1 MIPDLQKENEFP
13 LSLFLS
19 GKNCKSYLFFG
30 AHTISSKGT
39 QYHCFR
45 VWAPHARSVSLVGDF
60 NRWDRSQIPMHAI
73 GGGVWECCIPR
84 LEQFAAYKYSIEGRD
99 GKIRMKADPYGAH
112 YETRPAT
119 ASKIYESSY
128 EWKDDAWR
136 KAKRQRN
143 IYKSP
148 VNVYEVHFNSWRTNP
163 DGSFLDYRTF
173 AKQMIPYLQKMSYT
187 HIEFMPLTEYPYDG
201 SWGYQVTGYFAPTS
215 RFGTPDDFRAMVD
228 AFHAAGI
235 GVILDW
241 VPAHFPK
248 DEHGLFEFDGGC
260 CYEYEDVRK
269 GEHFAW
275 GTKVFDYGRP
285 EVCSFLISSACCWFE
300 EFHVDGLRVDAVA
313 SMLYLDYDRPDG
325 QWCPNK
331 NGGRE
336 NLEAIDFLRHL
347 NEAVFEKFPD
357 ALMIAEESTAWP
369 MVTKPTCDG
378 GLGFNFKWNM
388 GWMNDMLSY
397 MSMDPLFRSGNHDK
411 LTFSFFYCFSENYV
425 LPISHDEVVHGKCSM
440 IGKMSGGYDQKFDS
454 YRAFLGYMMAHPG
467 KKLLFMGQEFAQMK
481 EWDYQ
486 HQLDWMLLDYPKHNT
501 MLKYTRKLNRFYAE
515 HPPLWERDDSWDGF
529 SWIANDDYQQSV
541 IAFRRFDDKGEEL
554 IVVCNFVPVERRE
567 YRIGVPYKGSY
578 KLLFNSDA
586 TEFGGSGA
594 AEKAVKSEAI
604 PMHGFDNSIALTL
617 APLSTM
623 FFKPV
628 PYKKRRST
636 KKSAPPKAAQK

>member
-60 NRWDRSQIPMHAI
+60 NRWDRSQTPMHAI

-84 LEQFAAYKYSIEGRD
+84 LEQFAAYKYSIKGRD

-486 HQLDWMLLDYPKHNT
+486 QQLDWMLLDYPKHNT

>member
-30 AHTISSKGT
+30 AHVISSKGT

-60 NRWDRSQIPMHAI
+60 NRWDRSQTPMHSI

-486 HQLDWMLLDYPKHNT
+486 QQLDWMLLDYPKHNT

-515 HPPLWERDDSWDGF
+515 HPPLWERDDSWEGF

-594 AEKAVKSEAI
+594 AEKVVKSEAV

-628 PYKKRRST
+628 PYKKRGST

>member
-60 NRWDRSQIPMHAI
+60 NRWDRSQTPMHAI

-84 LEQFAAYKYSIEGRD
+84 LEQFAAYKYSIEGKD

-486 HQLDWMLLDYPKHNT
+486 QQLDWMLLDYPKHNT

>member
-285 EVCSFLISSACCWFE
+285 EVCSFLISSACCWLE

-486 HQLDWMLLDYPKHNT
+486 QQLDWMLLDYPKHNT

>member
-60 NRWDRSQIPMHAI
+60 NRWDRSQTPMHAI

-128 EWKDDAWR
+128 EWKDDTWR

-481 EWDYQ
+481 EWNYQ
-486 HQLDWMLLDYPKHNT
+486 LQLDWMLLDYPKHNT

>member
-13 LSLFLS
+13 LSLFLR

-60 NRWDRSQIPMHAI
+60 NRWDRSQTPMHAI

>member
-1 MIPDLQKENEFP
+1 MIPDLTKENEFP
-13 LSLFLS
+13 LSLFLC

-30 AHTISSKGT
+30 AHVISYEGT

-45 VWAPHARSVSLVGDF
+45 VWAPHARSVSVVGDF
-60 NRWDRSQIPMHAI
+60 NQWDRSQTPMHPI
-73 GGGVWECCIPR
+73 GGGVWECCTPR

-99 GKIRMKADPYGAH
+99 GKIRMKADPYGTH

-119 ASKIYESSY
+119 ATKIYESSY
-128 EWKDDAWR
+128 EWRDDDWR
-136 KAKRQRN
+136 AAKRQRN

-163 DGSFLDYRTF
+163 DGSFLDYRSF

-241 VPAHFPK
+241 VPAHFPR
-248 DEHGLFEFDGGC
+248 DGHGLFEFDGGC
-260 CYEYEDVRK
+260 CYEYADVRK

-275 GTKVFDYGRP
+275 GTKVFDYGKP
-285 EVCSFLISSACCWFE
+285 EVCSFLISSACYWFE

-331 NGGRE
+331 DGGKE
-336 NLEAIDFLRHL
+336 NLEAIAFLRHL

-357 ALMIAEESTAWP
+357 AMMIAEESTAWP

-411 LTFSFFYCFSENYV
+411 LTFSFFYCFSENYI

-440 IGKMSGGYDQKFDS
+440 ISKMSGGYDQKFDS

-467 KKLLFMGQEFAQMK
+467 KKLLFMGQEFGQMK

-486 HQLDWMLLDYPKHNT
+486 QQLDWMLLDYPKHNT
-501 MLKYTRKLNRFYAE
+501 MLQYTRKLNRFYVE
-515 HPPLWERDDSWDGF
+515 HPPLWERDDSWEGF
-529 SWIANDDYQQSV
+529 SWISNDDYQQSV
-541 IAFRRFDDKGEEL
+541 IAFRRFDDRGDEL
-554 IVVCNFVPVERRE
+554 IVVCNFVPVERQD
-567 YRIGVPYKGSY
+567 YRIGVPYRGSY
-578 KLLFNSDA
+578 KLLFNSDDV
-586 TEFGGSGA
+586 EFGGSGVA
-594 AEKAVKSEAI
+594 AKSVRSQAI
-604 PMHGFDNSIALTL
+604 PMHGFDNSISLTL

-623 FFKPV
+623 FFMPV
-628 PYKKRRST
+628 PYKKRKST
-636 KKSAPPKAAQK
+636 KKSAPSKAAQK

>member
-60 NRWDRSQIPMHAI
+60 NRWDRSQTPMHAI

-300 EFHVDGLRVDAVA
+300 EFHIDGLRVDAVA

-486 HQLDWMLLDYPKHNT
+486 QQLDWMLLDYPKHNT

-515 HPPLWERDDSWDGF
+515 HPPLWERDDSWGGF

>member
-60 NRWDRSQIPMHAI
+60 NRWDRSQTPMHAI

-300 EFHVDGLRVDAVA
+300 EFHIDGLRVDAVA

-486 HQLDWMLLDYPKHNT
+486 QQLDWMLLDYPKHNT

>member
-13 LSLFLS
+13 LSLFLN

-60 NRWDRSQIPMHAI
+60 NRWDRSQTPMHAI

-128 EWKDDAWR
+128 EWKDDTWR

-148 VNVYEVHFNSWRTNP
+148 VNVYEVHFSSWRTNP

-486 HQLDWMLLDYPKHNT
+486 QQLDWMLLDYPKHNT

-604 PMHGFDNSIALTL
+604 PMHGFENSIALTL

>member
-30 AHTISSKGT
+30 AHVISSKGT

-60 NRWDRSQIPMHAI
+60 NRWDRSQTPMHAI

-248 DEHGLFEFDGGC
+248 DEHGLFEFYGGC

-486 HQLDWMLLDYPKHNT
+486 QQLDWMLLDYPKHNT

-515 HPPLWERDDSWDGF
+515 HPPLWERDDSWEGF

-594 AEKAVKSEAI
+594 AEKVVKSEAV

-628 PYKKRRST
+628 PYKKRGST

>member
-30 AHTISSKGT
+30 AHVISSKGT

-60 NRWDRSQIPMHAI
+60 NRWDRSQTPMHAI

-84 LEQFAAYKYSIEGRD
+84 LEQFVAYKYSIEGRD

-313 SMLYLDYDRPDG
+313 SMLYLDYDRSDG

-486 HQLDWMLLDYPKHNT
+486 QQLDWMLLDYPKHNT

-515 HPPLWERDDSWDGF
+515 HPPLWERDDSWEGF

-594 AEKAVKSEAI
+594 AEKVVKSEAV

-628 PYKKRRST
+628 PYKKRGST

>member
-60 NRWDRSQIPMHAI
+60 NRWDRSQTPMHAI

-636 KKSAPPKAAQK
+636 KKSAPSKAAQK

>member
-60 NRWDRSQIPMHAI
+60 NRWDRSQTPMHAI

-84 LEQFAAYKYSIEGRD
+84 LEQFAAYKYSIEGKD

-586 TEFGGSGA
+586 MEFGGSGA

>member
-60 NRWDRSQIPMHAI
+60 NRWDRSQTPMHAI

-486 HQLDWMLLDYPKHNT
+486 QQLDWMLLDYPKHNT

>member
-60 NRWDRSQIPMHAI
+60 NRWDRSQTPMHAI

-148 VNVYEVHFNSWRTNP
+148 VNVYEVHFNSWRINL
-163 DGSFLDYRTF
+163 DGSFLDYRSF

-215 RFGTPDDFRAMVD
+215 RFGTPDDFRTMVD

-486 HQLDWMLLDYPKHNT
+486 QQLDWMLLDYPKHNT

>member
-30 AHTISSKGT
+30 AHTIFSKGT

-60 NRWDRSQIPMHAI
+60 NRWDRSQTPMHAI

-84 LEQFAAYKYSIEGRD
+84 LEQLAAYKYSIEGRD

-486 HQLDWMLLDYPKHNT
+486 QQLDWMLLDYPKHNT

>member
-60 NRWDRSQIPMHAI
+60 NRWDRSQTPMHAI

-486 HQLDWMLLDYPKHNT
+486 RQLDWMLLDYPKHNT

>member
-60 NRWDRSQIPMHAI
+60 NRWDRSQTPMHAI

-397 MSMDPLFRSGNHDK
+397 MSKDPLFRSGNHDK

>member
-39 QYHCFR
+39 QYHRFR

-60 NRWDRSQIPMHAI
+60 NRWDRSQTPMHAI

-486 HQLDWMLLDYPKHNT
+486 QQLDWMLLDYPKHNT

>member
-486 HQLDWMLLDYPKHNT
+486 QQLDWMLLDYPKHNT

>member
-60 NRWDRSQIPMHAI
+60 NRWDRSQTPMHAI

-84 LEQFAAYKYSIEGRD
+84 LEQFAAYKYSIEGKD

-636 KKSAPPKAAQK
+636 KKSAPSKAAQK

>member
-60 NRWDRSQIPMHAI
+60 NRWDRSQTPMHAI

-128 EWKDDAWR
+128 EWKDDTWR

-486 HQLDWMLLDYPKHNT
+486 QQLDWMLLDYPKHNT
-501 MLKYTRKLNRFYAE
+501 TLKYTRKLNRFYAE

-636 KKSAPPKAAQK
+636 KKSAPSKAAQK